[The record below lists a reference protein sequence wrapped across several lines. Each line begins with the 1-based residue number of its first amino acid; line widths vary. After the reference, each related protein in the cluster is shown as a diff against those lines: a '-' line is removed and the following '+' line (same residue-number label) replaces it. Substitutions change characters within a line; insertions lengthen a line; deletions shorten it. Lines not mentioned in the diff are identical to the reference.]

1 MNKTLIAES
10 EIINESLK
18 NKKDEID
25 IPSFMKDI
33 KPSPIIYE
41 QRKANIKSRR
51 KIKVK
56 TNKIVQIITKCVN
69 FTLFVCLCFT
79 FGQLEH
85 PDTNVFIR
93 LLTAIVQVSFS
104 YPMFYILKN
113 EWPKMKKF
121 TKWVIFES
129 WKEDGEDIPDLD

>member
-1 MNKTLIAES
+1 
-10 EIINESLK
+10 
-18 NKKDEID
+18 
-25 IPSFMKDI
+25 MKDV